1 VRIVDIREKTG
12 TLATT
17 MRNAFIDF
25 SQMTVSLVAVV
36 TDVVRDGKPVVGYGF
51 NANGRYAQGGI
62 LRERLIPR
70 IMKADP
76 KKLLDADGAN
86 IDPFKV
92 FAAMMTNE
100 KPGGHGDRAVA
111 VAALDMAV
119 WDAVAKIAGV
129 PLWKLLA
136 ERFNGGKADGKVLV
150 YPGGGYYYPDGNFQK
165 LKDEMQSYLD
175 DGYTVVKMKI
185 GRPIWP
191 PILRASRRSSRW
203 WGKEAGWRSTP
214 TQVRPRNRTGLWQ
227 GDDPLWAFLVRGSG

>member
-1 VRIVDIREKTG
+1 MRIVDIREKTG

-36 TDVVRDGKPVVGYGF
+36 TDVVKDGKPVVGYGF

-70 IMKADP
+70 ILKADP
-76 KKLLDADGAN
+76 KTLLDAAGGN

-119 WDAVAKIAGV
+119 WDATAKIAGV
-129 PLWKLLA
+129 LC
-136 ERFNGGKADGKVLV
+136 G
-150 YPGGGYYYPDGNFQK
+150 
-165 LKDEMQSYLD
+165 SC
-175 DGYTVVKMKI
+175 
-185 GRPIWP
+185 WP
-191 PILRASRRSSRW
+191 SVSTAAGPTPRCWSIRAAATTNPTAISRSSRTRC
-203 WGKEAGWRSTP
+203 KAISTTAIP
-214 TQVRPRNRTGLWQ
+214 WSR
-227 GDDPLWAFLVRGSG
+227 